1 MIIYANADN
10 TTSVEVRMDRD
21 TVWLSLNQMAALF
34 DRHKSVISRHLK
46 NVFSTGEL
54 ERNSAVAIF
63 ATTASDGKTY
73 EIEHFNLDA
82 ILSVGY
88 RVNSA
93 SGTRFRQWATRR
105 LHEHLV
111 QGYSLNQRRL
121 QEYREGLLHLKRALA
136 LAQSARDSKE
146 LKINEVN
153 GLLDIIARYADALA
167 TLDRFDRRELENS
180 GLTTEITFVIV
191 LEEARA
197 VIRELRKNLKA
208 TALFGSERGESFA
221 GILHSVVQTGDGK
234 YLYNSIEEQAAHLLY
249 LVIKNLPFTDG
260 NKRIG
265 AFLFVWFL
273 DRNRHRLDPDGQ
285 PKINANG
292 LTALALLVAQ
302 SDPAHK
308 EDIIRLIIN
317 LVKNPNGIS
326 RETRPG
332 A

>member
-1 MIIYANADN
+1 MIIYANADD
-10 TTSVEVRMDRD
+10 TTSVEVRMERD

-54 ERNSAVAIF
+54 ERDSVVAIF
-63 ATTASDGKTY
+63 ATTATDGKTY
-73 EIEHFNLDA
+73 ETEHFNLDA

-88 RVNSA
+88 RVNSR

-111 QGYSLNQRRL
+111 QGYSLNERRL
-121 QEYREGLLHLKRALA
+121 QEYREGWTHLKRAIG
-136 LAQSARDSKE
+136 LAQSASGSKE
-146 LKINEVN
+146 LKANEIN
-153 GLLDIIARYADALA
+153 GLLDIIARYADALT
-167 TLDRFDRRELENS
+167 TLDRFDRRELENL
-180 GLTTEITFVIV
+180 GLNAEITFVIE
-191 LEEARA
+191 LEEARG
-197 VIRELRKNLKA
+197 VIRALRKNLKA
-208 TALFGSERGESFA
+208 TALFGSERDESFG
-221 GILHSVVQTGDGK
+221 GILRSVVQTWDGE

-249 LVIKNLPFTDG
+249 FVIKNHPFTDG

-273 DRNRHRLDPDGQ
+273 DRNQHRLDPDGQ

-292 LTALALLVAQ
+292 LAALALLVAQ

-308 EDIIRLIIN
+308 EDIIKLIIN
-317 LVKNPNGIS
+317 LVKNPLGIS

>member
-54 ERNSAVAIF
+54 ERDSVVAIF

-73 EIEHFNLDA
+73 ETEHFNLDA

-121 QEYREGLLHLKRALA
+121 QEYREGLLHLKRALD
-136 LAQSARDSKE
+136 LAQSARESKE
-146 LKINEVN
+146 LKANEVN
-153 GLLDIIARYADALA
+153 GLLDIIARYADALT

-180 GLTTEITFVIV
+180 GLTAEITFVIA
-191 LEEARA
+191 LEEARG
-197 VIRELRKNLKA
+197 VISELRKNLKA
-208 TALFGSERGESFA
+208 TALFGSERDESF
-221 GILHSVVQTGDGK
+221 GSILRLIVQTWDGK

-249 LVIKNLPFTDG
+249 FVIKNLPFTDG

-292 LTALALLVAQ
+292 LAALALLVAQ